1 MRMYEIIEKK
11 RDKYELSKQEIEFF
25 VNGYSKG
32 EIPDYQASA
41 LLMAMVALEEKY
53 RALSDEELKNL
64 TFAMANSAKTL
75 DLSSIKVPGKYIVD
89 KHSTGGVGD
98 KITLIVLPIIAA
110 LGVGVCK
117 MSGRGLG
124 FTGGTADKLESI
136 VGYNVNIPINDAIRQ
151 VQDIGVCLIS
161 QSPEIAIADKKI
173 YALRDSTATVESI
186 DLIASSI
193 MSKKLASGVDKILL
207 DVTVG
212 TGAFMKTLED
222 ARKLAKTMVRIG
234 KLAGVETK
242 AVVTSMSEPLGR
254 NIGNALEIKEVISF
268 LLSDETTL
276 ESEEIR
282 DLKEIVYEIAAQMIK
297 MSGVCDDMEKNK
309 KDITKAITSHAAY
322 DKFIDLIKAQGGHI
336 YNVYMDWIGLNL
348 DMPVLNDKV
357 KYLKEIHAQSDGHI
371 VSIDSKKIGEALV
384 ALGGGRNRKED
395 SIDYAVGFEFAK
407 KVGDKVNEG
416 DTILTVL
423 YNDKEKFENAFEY
436 IEDAIYIDDV
446 EQDVA
451 VALKNKPHVLDII
464 DETNI

>member
-11 RDKYELSKQEIEFF
+11 RDKYELSKEEIEFF
-25 VNGYSKG
+25 VNGYSSG
-32 EIPDYQASA
+32 EIPDYQMSA
-41 LLMAMVALEEKY
+41 LLMAIYLNGM
-53 RALSDEELKNL
+53 SPEELKNL
-64 TFAMANSAKTL
+64 TFAMANSAKTI
-75 DLSSIKVPGKYIVD
+75 DLSSIRVPGKYIVD

-98 KITLIVLPIIAA
+98 KVTLIVLPIVAS

-124 FTGGTADKLESI
+124 FTGGTIDKLESI
-136 VGYNVNIPINDAIRQ
+136 VGYNVDIPINQAIRQ

-173 YALRDSTATVESI
+173 YALRDTTATIESI
-186 DLIASSI
+186 NLIASSI
-193 MSKKLASGVDKILL
+193 MSKKLASGADKILL

-222 ARKLAKTMVRIG
+222 AKELSKTMVKIG
-234 KLAGVETK
+234 QLAGAETR
-242 AVVTSMSEPLGR
+242 AVITTMSEPLGR
-254 NIGNALEIKEVISF
+254 NVGNALEIKEVISF

-282 DLKEIVYEIAAQMIK
+282 DLKEVIFEIAAQMIK
-297 MSGVCDDMEKNK
+297 MSGVCEDMEKNK
-309 KDITKAITSHAAY
+309 KDIMEAITSRAAY
-322 DKFIDLIKAQGGHI
+322 DKFIELVKAQGGHI
-336 YNVYMDWIGLNL
+336 YNVYMDWIGMSL
-348 DMPVLNDKV
+348 DMPVLDDKV
-357 KYLKEIHAQSDGHI
+357 RYLKEIHAQSDGYV

-384 ALGGGRNRKED
+384 ALGGGRNKKED
-395 SIDYAVGFEFAK
+395 KIDYAVGFEFAK

-423 YNDKEKFENAFEY
+423 YNDKQKFEKAFEY

-446 EQDVA
+446 EEDVA
-451 VALKNKPHVLDII
+451 KALKTKPHILDIV
-464 DETNI
+464 DEASL

>member
-11 RDKYELSKQEIEFF
+11 RDKCELSKEEIEFF

-32 EIPDYQASA
+32 EIPDYQMSA
-41 LLMAMVALEEKY
+41 LLMAIYLNGM
-53 RALSDEELKNL
+53 SSEELKNL

-98 KITLIVLPIIAA
+98 KVTLIVLPIIAS

-136 VGYNVNIPINDAIRQ
+136 VGYNINIPINDAIRQ

-161 QSPEIAIADKKI
+161 QSPELAIADKKI
-173 YALRDSTATVESI
+173 YALRDTTATVESI

-222 ARKLAKTMVRIG
+222 ARKLSKAMVSIG

-242 AVVTSMSEPLGR
+242 AVITSMSEPLGR
-254 NIGNALEIKEVISF
+254 NVGNALEIKEVISF

-276 ESEEIR
+276 FSDELR
-282 DLKEIVYEIAAQMIK
+282 DLREVVYEIAAQMIK
-297 MSGVCDDMEKNK
+297 MSGVCDDMEKNR
-309 KDITKAITSHAAY
+309 KDITKAIISRAAY
-322 DKFIDLIKAQGGHI
+322 DKFIELIKAQGGHI
-336 YNVYMDWIGLNL
+336 YNVYMDWVGLNL
-348 DMPVLNDKV
+348 DMPVLDDKV
-357 KYLKEIHAQSDGHI
+357 RYLKEIHAQSDGYI

-384 ALGGGRNRKED
+384 ALGGGRNRKD
-395 SIDYAVGFEFAK
+395 DKIDYAVGFEFNK
-407 KVGDKVNEG
+407 KVGDKVEEG

-423 YNDKEKFENAFEY
+423 YNDKQKFEDAFEY
-436 IEDAIYIDDV
+436 IESAIYIDNIQPDV
-446 EQDVA
+446 VK
-451 VALKNKPHVLDII
+451 ALKTKPHVLDII
-464 DETNI
+464 DESNL